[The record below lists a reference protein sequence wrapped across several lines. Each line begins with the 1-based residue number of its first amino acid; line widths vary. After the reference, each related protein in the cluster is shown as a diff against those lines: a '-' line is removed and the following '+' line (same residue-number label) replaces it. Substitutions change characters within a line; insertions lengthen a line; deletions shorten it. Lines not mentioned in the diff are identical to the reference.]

1 MKKRFTL
8 ITIVILVIS
17 ILSINI
23 FMKTKTIEKSYNGFY
38 INADTK
44 EIIGKCSVEINIK
57 YNKWS
62 IDEFKKIIKYY
73 TGTISIDDES
83 YNFKGNT
90 ALNDELEYYNND
102 EGNNRIA
109 FCSEEKDGVIYKFDL
124 YEKFKDEYFI
134 IRMEDEKELH
144 NSNIE
149 VISTI
154 NDNIDEVLNT
164 LEIMDGIAQ
173 SMNVL

>member
-8 ITIVILVIS
+8 ITIVMLVIS

-38 INADTK
+38 INAYTK
-44 EIIGKCSVEINIK
+44 EVIGKCSVAINIK

-62 IDEFKKIIKYY
+62 IDEFKKIIKHY
-73 TGTISIDDES
+73 TGTISINNES
-83 YNFKGNT
+83 
-90 ALNDELEYYNND
+90 
-102 EGNNRIA
+102 
-109 FCSEEKDGVIYKFDL
+109 YKFDL

-134 IRMEDEKELH
+134 IRVEDEKELH
-144 NSNIE
+144 NPNIE

-154 NDNIDEVLNT
+154 NDNIDEVLKK
-164 LEIMDGIAQ
+164 I
-173 SMNVL
+173 